1 MFINIMAS
9 NYATQDD
16 LKNLRADVLR
26 LTSSISQDNIQTK
39 SQINQILQSQK
50 EIQQQISQ
58 YQIPNQNSDIQ
69 GDIGVGFYGKKA
81 QEEGGPRGTG
91 WSINNA
97 SSIAA
102 YRASK
107 AAVSP
112 DYYDCTNKKVVDM
125 YGRPLPDPANQ
136 LPYWSCPGDPST
148 YAIDREDYVSRL
160 AYPDE
165 SKLEFMQ
172 VPFGLQ
178 I

>member
-16 LKNLRADVLR
+16 LKNLRAEVLQ
-26 LTSSISQDNIQTK
+26 LTSTISQDNIQTK

-50 EIQQQISQ
+50 EIQQQMTQ
-58 YQIPNQNSDIQ
+58 FKMQ
-69 GDIGVGFYGKKA
+69 GDIGVGFYGKQA

-102 YRASK
+102 YRGSK